1 MKNVVRG
8 FVEGSCHRG
17 LDDLDDRRIDDGYG
31 LHLGWS
37 HHCNVGDF
45 YGFGRGSRDVVGGDG
60 VTVVAGLV
68 FMGTVV
74 DMVLDEFADLVLCV
88 VSLFRRVCF
97 SSSRNSERVLG
108 SVGTSHSVYG
118 LG

>member
-1 MKNVVRG
+1 MIGMACIWGGAIIVMWVI
-8 FVEGSCHRG
+8 FMV
-17 LDDLDDRRIDDGYG
+17 L
-31 LHLGWS
+31 
-37 HHCNVGDF
+37 VG
-45 YGFGRGSRDVVGGDG
+45 GSRDVVGGDG

-74 DMVLDEFADLVLCV
+74 DMVLDDVADLVLCV

-97 SSSRNSERVLG
+97 SSSRNLERVLG